1 MMYSSPSPGLKRMDP
16 HPAGGFLE
24 VEANLAY
31 AGLNSNHVGK
41 GGRTVRYLQPLHCR
55 QALVQ
60 HRGHTPA
67 PSCEL
72 GRRYCAVIPKV
83 AVGKTIKGPG
93 SPTLPQRSRARFQ
106 GLIAY

>member
-41 GGRTVRYLQPLHCR
+41 GGRTVRYLQQL
-55 QALVQ
+55 
-60 HRGHTPA
+60 GHTPA

-83 AVGKTIKGPG
+83 ADGRTIKGPG
-93 SPTLPQRSRARFQ
+93 PPTLPHRSRARFQ